1 MPLPGPVRFGD
12 LTYRSY
18 DKVVRVTRILA
29 HTLVDHRGPS
39 IPFVGQDRSCGDP
52 SPACP
57 SVGGRHRRLIQ
68 CHSNQFVQSRPGT
81 LPEIREDIFR
91 ERFDGNE
98 GTLMVA
104 WSVPA
109 LSVIDVP
116 IIWI

>member
-1 MPLPGPVRFGD
+1 
-12 LTYRSY
+12 
-18 DKVVRVTRILA
+18 
-29 HTLVDHRGPS
+29 
-39 IPFVGQDRSCGDP
+39 
-52 SPACP
+52 
-57 SVGGRHRRLIQ
+57 
-68 CHSNQFVQSRPGT
+68 VQSRPGT